1 MNAAHLRDAVA
12 LLLISAA
19 FFSAPQFAA
28 AQTYPNRTVR
38 IVDVFPP
45 GGGTDV
51 VGRVLAAMLS
61 PARIPADIVTRLNAE
76 LQKAVAQSDVRE
88 RFAAAGVEPGTS
100 SPDELAAIVKNEIA
114 KWSKVIKDAGIRAD

>member
-1 MNAAHLRDAVA
+1 MNAAHPRDAVA
-12 LLLISAA
+12 LPLISAA

-51 VGRVLAAMLS
+51 VGRVLAAH
-61 PARIPADIVTRLNAE
+61 PGRHRYPP
-76 LQKAVAQSDVRE
+76 E
-88 RFAAAGVEPGTS
+88 R
-100 SPDELAAIVKNEIA
+100 
-114 KWSKVIKDAGIRAD
+114 